1 MQAKFEDCVQ
11 EFTKSEELSRIA
23 RRSSEDLK
31 EEYCRIVFSVAAER
45 RRNLLYIEATKQEF
59 MKEIE
64 VIKKSCEP
72 VNDLIVEVSSYQE
85 MQIKMG
91 RDIFL
96 STESGIQELKHYL
109 EDHIQ

>member
-1 MQAKFEDCVQ
+1 M
-11 EFTKSEELSRIA
+11 SRIA

-31 EEYCRIVFSVAAER
+31 EEYCRVVFSVAAER

-59 MKEIE
+59 MKDIE
-64 VIKKSCEP
+64 ALKKHCEP
-72 VNDLIVEVSSYQE
+72 VNDLIVEVKNYQE

-96 STESGIQELKHYL
+96 KTETNIQEFKHYL
-109 EDHIQ
+109 QDNIQ